1 MNTFLYVLVGWIV
14 VLYLVNKVRE
24 NAAKRKRLKSW

>member
-24 NAAKRKRLKSW
+24 KRSKAKAVKIW